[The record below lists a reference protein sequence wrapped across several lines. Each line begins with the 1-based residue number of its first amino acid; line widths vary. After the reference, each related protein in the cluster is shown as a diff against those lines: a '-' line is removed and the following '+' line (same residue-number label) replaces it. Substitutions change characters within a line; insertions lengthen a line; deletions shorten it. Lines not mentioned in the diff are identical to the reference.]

1 MNGAGNNHRSGHG
14 DEPGADADRRPSMD
28 PDCSSPD
35 RNRKPG
41 TLSRLLAFRVSHGP
55 GTTGQRQAELQQQLQ
70 EMGREQMVFGQ
81 RLLELRRALGW
92 TQRMAAEELG
102 INVRT
107 VIRHEKG
114 QHRTPRVPLPSLL
127 KLRDVESV
135 WAEQILAYLDRAG
148 RRNPWLP
155 SEQRKLHD

>member
-1 MNGAGNNHRSGHG
+1 
-14 DEPGADADRRPSMD
+14 MD

-41 TLSRLLAFRVSHGP
+41 TLSRLLAFHVSHGHE
-55 GTTGQRQAELQQQLQ
+55 TTGQPQAELQQQLQ

-92 TQRMAAEELG
+92 TQRMAAVELG

-114 QHRTPRVPLPSLL
+114 QHSTTRVPLALL
-127 KLRDVESV
+127 LSLRDVESRY
-135 WAEQILAYLDRAG
+135 AEEILAYLDRAG

-155 SEQRKLHD
+155 SEQRKPHG

>member
-1 MNGAGNNHRSGHG
+1 M
-14 DEPGADADRRPSMD
+14 DATDG
-28 PDCSSPD
+28 SPN

-41 TLSRLLAFRVSHGP
+41 TLSRLLAFHVSHGP
-55 GTTGQRQAELQQQLQ
+55 GSTGQRQAELQQQLR

-81 RLLELRRALGW
+81 RILELRRALGW

-107 VIRHEKG
+107 EMRYERG

-127 KLRDVESV
+127 RLRDVESV

-148 RRNPWLP
+148 RRNSWLP
-155 SEQRKLHD
+155 SEQRKLRD